1 MAKKKAP
8 QRLAGAEES
17 CISPEQEAIIQ
28 WFRTVKFRKNL
39 LGGVDEAAMW
49 KKLEELY
56 ALYEAAIRAERTR
69 YNVLLETSPSKPDGF
84 ATSPDRGGK
93 TGAAQPEAS
102 GTGEPGNVNLAPT
115 KVNSFAKGSP
125 TRATTTTAASGGNRE
140 ELLGQRPAGHECN
153 TLHEVDA
160 GSRNP
165 DAGERSETERFSPDA
180 GERSETERFS
190 PDAGERSETERF
202 SPDAGERSETE
213 RFDPQKEA
221 HSDAPAGQ

>member
-69 YNVLLETSPSKPDGF
+69 YNVLLEQQTGSLPLEAEPTAMSRPRPSG
-84 ATSPDRGGK
+84 
-93 TGAAQPEAS
+93 
-102 GTGEPGNVNLAPT
+102 
-115 KVNSFAKGSP
+115 
-125 TRATTTTAASGGNRE
+125 ATTTTAASGGNRE
-140 ELLGQRPAGHECN
+140 ELLGQRPAGRECK
-153 TLHEVDA
+153 TLHEADA

-165 DAGERSETERFSPDA
+165 DAGKRSETDSSA
-180 GERSETERFS
+180 T
-190 PDAGERSETERF
+190 
-202 SPDAGERSETE
+202 
-213 RFDPQKEA
+213 QKEA

>member
-69 YNVLLETSPSKPDGF
+69 YNVLLEQQ
-84 ATSPDRGGK
+84 
-93 TGAAQPEAS
+93 TGSLPLDTA
-102 GTGEPGNVNLAPT
+102 
-115 KVNSFAKGSP
+115 KVDSFAKGSP

-140 ELLGQRPAGHECN
+140 ELLGQRPAGRECN
-153 TLHEVDA
+153 TLHEADA

-165 DAGERSETERFSPDA
+165 DAVTAKPVTERFSLPLEA
-180 GERSETERFS
+180 EPTAMSRPRPLGEVAKPIGF
-190 PDAGERSETERF
+190 DGE
-202 SPDAGERSETE
+202 GEPAT
-213 RFDPQKEA
+213 QKEA

>member
-69 YNVLLETSPSKPDGF
+69 YNVLLE
-84 ATSPDRGGK
+84 
-93 TGAAQPEAS
+93 AS
-102 GTGEPGNVNLAPT
+102 GTGEPEDVNLAPT
-115 KVNSFAKGSP
+115 KVDSFAKGSP
-125 TRATTTTAASGGNRE
+125 TRGAVTAK
-140 ELLGQRPAGHECN
+140 P
-153 TLHEVDA
+153 V
-160 GSRNP
+160 
-165 DAGERSETERFSPDA
+165 TERFNPESD
-180 GERSETERFS
+180 SS
-190 PDAGERSETERF
+190 
-202 SPDAGERSETE
+202 
-213 RFDPQKEA
+213 DPQKEA

>member
-69 YNVLLETSPSKPDGF
+69 YNVLLEQQ
-84 ATSPDRGGK
+84 
-93 TGAAQPEAS
+93 TGSLP
-102 GTGEPGNVNLAPT
+102 LAPT
-115 KVNSFAKGSP
+115 KVDSFAKGSP
-125 TRATTTTAASGGNRE
+125 TRG
-140 ELLGQRPAGHECN
+140 
-153 TLHEVDA
+153 
-160 GSRNP
+160 
-165 DAGERSETERFSPDA
+165 AGERSETERFNPESD
-180 GERSETERFS
+180 SS
-190 PDAGERSETERF
+190 
-202 SPDAGERSETE
+202 
-213 RFDPQKEA
+213 DPQKEA

>member
-1 MAKKKAP
+1 MAKAKKQKP

-17 CISPEQEAIIQ
+17 CISPEQEVIIQ
-28 WFRTVKFRKNL
+28 WFRTVNFRKNL
-39 LGGVDEAAMW
+39 LGGVDETAMW

-102 GTGEPGNVNLAPT
+102 GTGEPGSLPLDTA
-115 KVNSFAKGSP
+115 KVDSFAKGSP
-125 TRATTTTAASGGNRE
+125 TRG
-140 ELLGQRPAGHECN
+140 
-153 TLHEVDA
+153 
-160 GSRNP
+160 
-165 DAGERSETERFSPDA
+165 AGERSETERFNPESD
-180 GERSETERFS
+180 SS
-190 PDAGERSETERF
+190 
-202 SPDAGERSETE
+202 
-213 RFDPQKEA
+213 DPQKEA

>member
-8 QRLAGAEES
+8 QRLAGAEKS

-69 YNVLLETSPSKPDGF
+69 YNVLLEQQ
-84 ATSPDRGGK
+84 
-93 TGAAQPEAS
+93 TGSLPLDTTEAD
-102 GTGEPGNVNLAPT
+102 
-115 KVNSFAKGSP
+115 SFAKGSP
-125 TRATTTTAASGGNRE
+125 TRRAVTAK
-140 ELLGQRPAGHECN
+140 P
-153 TLHEVDA
+153 V
-160 GSRNP
+160 
-165 DAGERSETERFSPDA
+165 TERFNPESD
-180 GERSETERFS
+180 SS
-190 PDAGERSETERF
+190 
-202 SPDAGERSETE
+202 
-213 RFDPQKEA
+213 DPQKEA

>member
-69 YNVLLETSPSKPDGF
+69 YNVLLAEQKGLPLNAEPD
-84 ATSPDRGGK
+84 
-93 TGAAQPEAS
+93 
-102 GTGEPGNVNLAPT
+102 
-115 KVNSFAKGSP
+115 SFAKGSP

-140 ELLGQRPAGHECN
+140 ELLGQRPAGRECK
-153 TLHEVDA
+153 TLHEADA

-165 DAGERSETERFSPDA
+165 DAGTATAETERFNPESD
-180 GERSETERFS
+180 SS
-190 PDAGERSETERF
+190 
-202 SPDAGERSETE
+202 
-213 RFDPQKEA
+213 DPQKEA

>member
-69 YNVLLETSPSKPDGF
+69 YNVLLEQQ
-84 ATSPDRGGK
+84 
-93 TGAAQPEAS
+93 TGSLP
-102 GTGEPGNVNLAPT
+102 LAPT
-115 KVNSFAKGSP
+115 EVDSFAKGSP
-125 TRATTTTAASGGNRE
+125 TRG
-140 ELLGQRPAGHECN
+140 
-153 TLHEVDA
+153 
-160 GSRNP
+160 
-165 DAGERSETERFSPDA
+165 AGERSETERFNPESD
-180 GERSETERFS
+180 SS
-190 PDAGERSETERF
+190 
-202 SPDAGERSETE
+202 
-213 RFDPQKEA
+213 DPQKEA

>member
-56 ALYEAAIRAERTR
+56 ALYEAAIHAERTR
-69 YNVLLETSPSKPDGF
+69 YNVLLEQQ
-84 ATSPDRGGK
+84 
-93 TGAAQPEAS
+93 TGSLPLDTTE
-102 GTGEPGNVNLAPT
+102 VD
-115 KVNSFAKGSP
+115 SFAKGSP
-125 TRATTTTAASGGNRE
+125 TRG
-140 ELLGQRPAGHECN
+140 
-153 TLHEVDA
+153 
-160 GSRNP
+160 
-165 DAGERSETERFSPDA
+165 AGERSETERFSPESD
-180 GERSETERFS
+180 SS
-190 PDAGERSETERF
+190 
-202 SPDAGERSETE
+202 
-213 RFDPQKEA
+213 DPQKEA

>member
-1 MAKKKAP
+1 MAKAKKQKP

-69 YNVLLETSPSKPDGF
+69 YNVLLEQQ
-84 ATSPDRGGK
+84 
-93 TGAAQPEAS
+93 TGSLPLD
-102 GTGEPGNVNLAPT
+102 TT
-115 KVNSFAKGSP
+115 KVDSFAKGSP
-125 TRATTTTAASGGNRE
+125 TRG
-140 ELLGQRPAGHECN
+140 
-153 TLHEVDA
+153 
-160 GSRNP
+160 
-165 DAGERSETERFSPDA
+165 AGERSETERFNPESD
-180 GERSETERFS
+180 SS
-190 PDAGERSETERF
+190 
-202 SPDAGERSETE
+202 
-213 RFDPQKEA
+213 DPQKEA

>member
-69 YNVLLETSPSKPDGF
+69 YNVLLEQQ
-84 ATSPDRGGK
+84 
-93 TGAAQPEAS
+93 TGSLPLDTA
-102 GTGEPGNVNLAPT
+102 
-115 KVNSFAKGSP
+115 KVDSFAKGSP
-125 TRATTTTAASGGNRE
+125 TRG
-140 ELLGQRPAGHECN
+140 
-153 TLHEVDA
+153 
-160 GSRNP
+160 
-165 DAGERSETERFSPDA
+165 AGERSETERFSPASGTGEPEDA
-180 GERSETERFS
+180 NLAPLSGELS
-190 PDAGERSETERF
+190 PQV
-202 SPDAGERSETE
+202 TE

>member
-8 QRLAGAEES
+8 QRLAGAEKS

-69 YNVLLETSPSKPDGF
+69 YNVLLEQQ
-84 ATSPDRGGK
+84 
-93 TGAAQPEAS
+93 TGSLPLDTTEADS
-102 GTGEPGNVNLAPT
+102 C
-115 KVNSFAKGSP
+115 AKGSP
-125 TRATTTTAASGGNRE
+125 TRGAVTAKPVTERFS
-140 ELLGQRPAGHECN
+140 P
-153 TLHEVDA
+153 DA

-165 DAGERSETERFSPDA
+165 DAGERSETDS
-180 GERSETERFS
+180 S
-190 PDAGERSETERF
+190 
-202 SPDAGERSETE
+202 
-213 RFDPQKEA
+213 DPQKEA

>member
-39 LGGVDEAAMW
+39 LGGVDEASMW

-69 YNVLLETSPSKPDGF
+69 YNVLLEQQ
-84 ATSPDRGGK
+84 
-93 TGAAQPEAS
+93 TGSLPLD
-102 GTGEPGNVNLAPT
+102 TT
-115 KVNSFAKGSP
+115 KVDSFAKGSP
-125 TRATTTTAASGGNRE
+125 TRGAVTAK
-140 ELLGQRPAGHECN
+140 P
-153 TLHEVDA
+153 V
-160 GSRNP
+160 
-165 DAGERSETERFSPDA
+165 TERFSPDA
-180 GERSETERFS
+180 DERSETDS
-190 PDAGERSETERF
+190 S
-202 SPDAGERSETE
+202 
-213 RFDPQKEA
+213 DPQKEA

>member
-8 QRLAGAEES
+8 QRLAGTEES

-69 YNVLLETSPSKPDGF
+69 YNVLLEQQ
-84 ATSPDRGGK
+84 
-93 TGAAQPEAS
+93 TGSLPLDTTE
-102 GTGEPGNVNLAPT
+102 VD
-115 KVNSFAKGSP
+115 SFAKGSP
-125 TRATTTTAASGGNRE
+125 TRG
-140 ELLGQRPAGHECN
+140 
-153 TLHEVDA
+153 
-160 GSRNP
+160 
-165 DAGERSETERFSPDA
+165 AGERSETERFNPESN
-180 GERSETERFS
+180 SS
-190 PDAGERSETERF
+190 
-202 SPDAGERSETE
+202 
-213 RFDPQKEA
+213 DPQKEA

>member
-56 ALYEAAIRAERTR
+56 AMYEAAIRAERTR
-69 YNVLLETSPSKPDGF
+69 YNVLLE
-84 ATSPDRGGK
+84 
-93 TGAAQPEAS
+93 AS
-102 GTGEPGNVNLAPT
+102 GTGEPEDVNLAPT
-115 KVNSFAKGSP
+115 KVDSFAKGSP
-125 TRATTTTAASGGNRE
+125 TRGAVTAK
-140 ELLGQRPAGHECN
+140 P
-153 TLHEVDA
+153 V
-160 GSRNP
+160 
-165 DAGERSETERFSPDA
+165 TERFNPESD
-180 GERSETERFS
+180 SS
-190 PDAGERSETERF
+190 
-202 SPDAGERSETE
+202 
-213 RFDPQKEA
+213 DPQKEA

>member
-69 YNVLLETSPSKPDGF
+69 YNVLLEQQ
-84 ATSPDRGGK
+84 
-93 TGAAQPEAS
+93 TGSLPLDTTE
-102 GTGEPGNVNLAPT
+102 VD
-115 KVNSFAKGSP
+115 SFAKGSP
-125 TRATTTTAASGGNRE
+125 TRATTTTAASGEPGNVNLAPTKVDSFAKGSPTR
-140 ELLGQRPAGHECN
+140 GAG
-153 TLHEVDA
+153 TATAV
-160 GSRNP
+160 
-165 DAGERSETERFSPDA
+165 TERFNPESD
-180 GERSETERFS
+180 SS
-190 PDAGERSETERF
+190 
-202 SPDAGERSETE
+202 
-213 RFDPQKEA
+213 DPQKEA

>member
-69 YNVLLETSPSKPDGF
+69 YNVLLEQQ
-84 ATSPDRGGK
+84 
-93 TGAAQPEAS
+93 TGSLPLDAA
-102 GTGEPGNVNLAPT
+102 
-115 KVNSFAKGSP
+115 KVDSFAKGSP
-125 TRATTTTAASGGNRE
+125 TRGAVTAK
-140 ELLGQRPAGHECN
+140 P
-153 TLHEVDA
+153 V
-160 GSRNP
+160 
-165 DAGERSETERFSPDA
+165 TERFSPASGTGEPEDA
-180 GERSETERFS
+180 NLAPLSGELS
-190 PDAGERSETERF
+190 PQV
-202 SPDAGERSETE
+202 TE
-213 RFDPQKEA
+213 RFDPPKEA

>member
-69 YNVLLETSPSKPDGF
+69 YNVLLAEQKGLPLNAEPD
-84 ATSPDRGGK
+84 
-93 TGAAQPEAS
+93 
-102 GTGEPGNVNLAPT
+102 
-115 KVNSFAKGSP
+115 SFAKGSP
-125 TRATTTTAASGGNRE
+125 TRG
-140 ELLGQRPAGHECN
+140 
-153 TLHEVDA
+153 
-160 GSRNP
+160 
-165 DAGERSETERFSPDA
+165 AGERSETERFNPESD
-180 GERSETERFS
+180 SS
-190 PDAGERSETERF
+190 
-202 SPDAGERSETE
+202 
-213 RFDPQKEA
+213 DPQKEA

>member
-56 ALYEAAIRAERTR
+56 ALYEAAIRA
-69 YNVLLETSPSKPDGF
+69 
-84 ATSPDRGGK
+84 
-93 TGAAQPEAS
+93 
-102 GTGEPGNVNLAPT
+102 
-115 KVNSFAKGSP
+115 KGSP

-165 DAGERSETERFSPDA
+165 DAVTAKPVTERFNPDA

-190 PDAGERSETERF
+190 PGEPAT
-202 SPDAGERSETE
+202 P
-213 RFDPQKEA
+213 KEA

>member
-28 WFRTVKFRKNL
+28 WFRTVKFRKKL

-84 ATSPDRGGK
+84 ATSPGRRGLGIPICRFHYK
-93 TGAAQPEAS
+93 GFLSVQQP
-102 GTGEPGNVNLAPT
+102 LY
-115 KVNSFAKGSP
+115 
-125 TRATTTTAASGGNRE
+125 
-140 ELLGQRPAGHECN
+140 
-153 TLHEVDA
+153 
-160 GSRNP
+160 SRWL
-165 DAGERSETERFSPDA
+165 RR
-180 GERSETERFS
+180 
-190 PDAGERSETERF
+190 
-202 SPDAGERSETE
+202 
-213 RFDPQKEA
+213 
-221 HSDAPAGQ
+221 

>member
-69 YNVLLETSPSKPDGF
+69 YNVLLEQQ
-84 ATSPDRGGK
+84 
-93 TGAAQPEAS
+93 TGSLPLDTTE
-102 GTGEPGNVNLAPT
+102 VD
-115 KVNSFAKGSP
+115 SFAKGSP
-125 TRATTTTAASGGNRE
+125 TRATTTTAASGEPGNVNLAPTKVDSFAKGSPTR
-140 ELLGQRPAGHECN
+140 GAG
-153 TLHEVDA
+153 TATAV
-160 GSRNP
+160 
-165 DAGERSETERFSPDA
+165 TERFSP
-180 GERSETERFS
+180 ESES
-190 PDAGERSETERF
+190 S
-202 SPDAGERSETE
+202 
-213 RFDPQKEA
+213 DPQKEA